1 MKLHALSLAFLA
13 SLNTATTS
21 AFVPL
26 PLSPALILQDHHL
39 SNCNVLQSRP
49 WTTQV
54 SMSTPSPSSGGRRK
68 KSVQDRTQEE
78 TLSLIQDVLQA
89 VFEAGPRAGPA
100 RTLQAYRAITTTIQD
115 FSPFSQ
121 KSEPFSTPV
130 ALRKLFERLGAT
142 YIKLGQFV
150 ASSPTLFPKDYVTEF
165 QKCLDQTEPLEW
177 SVIKRVIESEIGPMS
192 RTYSYID
199 SKPLASASI
208 AQVHRAKLRTGE
220 DVVIKVQKPR
230 IDESLKADLSFIYV
244 ASRILEFL
252 QPDLERT
259 SLSAIAGDIR
269 SSMLQELDFLQ
280 EATNV
285 EEFREFLVVNG
296 LTKVATAPRIYRE
309 FTTKKILTMEY
320 LDGVS
325 LLDAEAI
332 TKITTNDPETTIIT
346 ALNVWT
352 QSVQTKSFHADVHAG
367 NLLVLRDGRVG
378 FIDFGIVGRV
388 SEKTF
393 EAVNELSGAL
403 ALGDYTGMA
412 QALCNMGA
420 TDEEVNIA
428 KFGKDIE
435 KVMQNLMTVQPN
447 LTVAAMAD
455 GSVAGSISVDEQEV
469 TGILLEIVQ
478 VTEDNGLKLP
488 REFGLLVKQAL
499 YFDRYLKILAPGL
512 DVMADTRVGGIGVM
526 ESANEDY
533 RAIGGARANGD
544 AGSEAEVVIDV

>member
-1 MKLHALSLAFLA
+1 
-13 SLNTATTS
+13 
-21 AFVPL
+21 
-26 PLSPALILQDHHL
+26 
-39 SNCNVLQSRP
+39 
-49 WTTQV
+49 
-54 SMSTPSPSSGGRRK
+54 MSTPSPSSGGRRK